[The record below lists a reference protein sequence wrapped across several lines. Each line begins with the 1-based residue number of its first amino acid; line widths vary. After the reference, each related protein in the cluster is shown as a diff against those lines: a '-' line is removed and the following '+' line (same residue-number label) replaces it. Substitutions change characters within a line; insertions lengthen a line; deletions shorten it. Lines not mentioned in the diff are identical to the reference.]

1 MGNQHLEDGF
11 VLSYNNAIKCA
22 KIIGLSSLILAPL
35 LTFIGWAIAHESIGS
50 FFSSFNLSWTPKEL
64 STKLSSSS
72 DPELIFRFFLFP
84 HYFIYASMPF
94 FVGLALCI
102 TYVSVRK
109 APWYSLVGLI
119 FSIIGAI
126 YFIGVLGGFLSN
138 TIGTVKLTPILKISF
153 VLCMLVFIGNII
165 QGFGLLKTQLLPK
178 WASILFIAGNFLILI
193 FPGIENWMAIGS
205 LCMFVGLLPLV
216 KILFLEFFE

>member
-1 MGNQHLEDGF
+1 MENLYLQDSF
-11 VLSYNNAIKCA
+11 VVRYNNAIKCA
-22 KIIGLSSLILAPL
+22 KIVGASSLILAPL

-50 FFSSFNLSWTPKEL
+50 FFSSFNLSWTPKVL
-64 STKLSSSS
+64 TIKLTSSS

-102 TYVSVRK
+102 TYVSGRK
-109 APWYSLVGLI
+109 APWYSLIGLI

-138 TIGTVKLTPILKISF
+138 TIGTVKNTPILKISF
-153 VLCMLVFIGNII
+153 ALCMLVFVGNII

-193 FPGIENWMAIGS
+193 FPGIENWMALGS
-205 LCMFVGLLPLV
+205 LCIFVGLIPLV
-216 KILFLEFFE
+216 KIIVLSPTE